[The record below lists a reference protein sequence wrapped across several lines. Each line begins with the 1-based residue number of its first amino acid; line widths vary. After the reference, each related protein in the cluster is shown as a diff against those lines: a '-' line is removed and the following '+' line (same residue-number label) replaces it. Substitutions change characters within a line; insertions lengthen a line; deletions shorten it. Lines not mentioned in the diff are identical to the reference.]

1 MVPGQEHTIQI
12 SAFMLDTS
20 DGNIHVI
27 ILITLSCY
35 FVVSYHYKYLH
46 MSSLQP
52 EKRGCYFTGEKNLTL
67 FKVTI
72 LFINPIY
79 NSATFLILKYYN
91 IILFYINVL
100 GIFLF

>member
-20 DGNIHVI
+20 DGNIHII

-35 FVVSYHYKYLH
+35 FVVSYHYKYLDTR
-46 MSSLQP
+46 SLQP

-67 FKVTI
+67 FKVNI
-72 LFINPIY
+72 LFINPICP
-79 NSATFLILKYYN
+79 LITYSQSTYFSYFTQL
-91 IILFYINVL
+91 
-100 GIFLF
+100 

>member
-35 FVVSYHYKYLH
+35 FVVTYHYKYLDTR
-46 MSSLQP
+46 SLQP

-72 LFINPIY
+72 LFLNPIY
-79 NSATFLILKYYN
+79 NSATYNNNFILY
-91 IILFYINVL
+91 
-100 GIFLF
+100 